1 MNGAWCGR
9 ENCAHICNINSCMCY
24 NVKELMLHFIKIKFF
39 TVQKMS
45 QENEKASQ
53 RLEKYANVTDD
64 KS

>member
-1 MNGAWCGR
+1 M
-9 ENCAHICNINSCMCY
+9 
-24 NVKELMLHFIKIKFF
+24 KELMLHFIKIKFF